1 MEIELGGPSESET
14 SLDNINPTINQI
26 SESSETQSGV
36 YRKVRA
42 ASTIQQAHAE
52 LGMSFDST
60 PNTSTEAGLTE
71 SPLTKFCRQIQYEVV
86 DSDDAGAIDNS
97 QQDLYM
103 ANETRRFNTA
113 ELTPEIYED
122 IALVRKGLP
131 PIGTAFFKAGV
142 PTPTESPQPESF
154 QATPAILQP
163 ETFQVPHDQI

>member
-1 MEIELGGPSESET
+1 MEIELGGPNESVT

-60 PNTSTEAGLTE
+60 PNTSTEAE
-71 SPLTKFCRQIQYEVV
+71 SPLSKFCRQIEYEVV
-86 DSDDAGAIDNS
+86 DSDEAGAIDNS
-97 QQDLYM
+97 HQDLFM
-103 ANETRRFNTA
+103 ANETRRFTSVD
-113 ELTPEIYED
+113 LTPEVYND

-131 PIGTAFFKAGV
+131 P
-142 PTPTESPQPESF
+142 
-154 QATPAILQP
+154 
-163 ETFQVPHDQI
+163 

>member
-1 MEIELGGPSESET
+1 MEIELGGPNDSET
-14 SLDNINPTINQI
+14 SLENINPTINQI
-26 SESSETQSGV
+26 TESSETQSGV
-36 YRKVRA
+36 YRKVRVA
-42 ASTIQQAHAE
+42 RTIEQAHEE
-52 LGMSFDST
+52 LGMSFDTT

-71 SPLTKFCRQIQYEVV
+71 PPLTKCCRQIEYEVV
-86 DSDDAGAIDNS
+86 NSDEAGAIDNS
-97 QQDLYM
+97 HQDLFM

-142 PTPTESPQPESF
+142 PTPTEIPQPESF

-163 ETFQVPHDQI
+163 EIFQVPHDQI